1 MLQEIQSRKEISTI
15 SYNKLG
21 YTTRG
26 LLPDNKPKK
35 EILV

>member
-1 MLQEIQSRKEISTI
+1 MLQEAKNHKEISTI

-21 YTTRG
+21 HATRG
-26 LLPDNKPKK
+26 LLLDSKAEK